1 MVRRFPASKE
11 GGDTACGTLNTT
23 LVRQTTRPTGRAD
36 YSTENT
42 LRECGILP
50 HPLPPANPVESRS
63 MTASPFAAQTGHSHL
78 RRLLWLRTIA
88 IVAQCAALMLVFRFL
103 KMELQWLP
111 MISAIAALSALNLLS
126 WLRLRSSRP
135 VSNAELFAQL
145 CADVLAL
152 SVLLYYGGG
161 STNPFISLFLL
172 PLVIA
177 AATLPHGYTWA
188 MTALT
193 TGSYTLLMKYYVPL
207 PMPHDMGSDMSGMNH
222 TAMDHTTHDMSAM
235 SVGEL
240 PQDSIF
246 DLHVFGMWLGFVI
259 SAVVVAWFVVR
270 MAHAVRER
278 DAALARVREE
288 TLRNERI
295 VALGTQAAGAA
306 HELGTPLATLAVV
319 IGELK
324 SEPAMQPEWRD
335 NLDILDGQVR
345 ACKRILDKL
354 LAHAQDGETQQSL
367 EQFLAETLDEW
378 QLLRPTVH
386 YRYRASGAQP
396 APQLRI
402 DPALRAALLNL
413 LNNAA
418 DASPD
423 EIDIEAHWDT
433 GQFTL
438 AIHDHGQ
445 GLTPEAAA
453 RAGSAFFTTKEEGRG
468 LGLFLANATVER
480 MSGKVRLF
488 NRESGGATT
497 EITLPL

>member
-1 MVRRFPASKE
+1 M
-11 GGDTACGTLNTT
+11 
-23 LVRQTTRPTGRAD
+23 
-36 YSTENT
+36 
-42 LRECGILP
+42 
-50 HPLPPANPVESRS
+50 NPSIS
-63 MTASPFAAQTGHSHL
+63 SAQTGHSHL
-78 RRLLWLRTIA
+78 RRLVLLRAIA
-88 IVAQCAALMLVFRFL
+88 VATQCATLALVYRFL
-103 KMELQWLP
+103 EMELQWLP
-111 MISAIAALSALNLLS
+111 MLAAVAALAVLNLLT
-126 WLRLRSSRP
+126 WLRLRNNSP

-188 MTALT
+188 MTAIT
-193 TGSYTLLMKYYVPL
+193 TGCYTLLMKYYVPL
-207 PMPHDMGSDMSGMNH
+207 PAPYGVPGDMADMADMADMEGMQHDMDGMNIG
-222 TAMDHTTHDMSAM
+222 AM
-235 SVGEL
+235 
-240 PQDSIF
+240 PQENIF
-246 DLHVFGMWLGFVI
+246 NLHVIGMWLGFVI
-259 SAVVVAWFVVR
+259 SAVVVAYFVVK

-278 DAALARVREE
+278 DETLARVREE

-295 VALGTQAAGAA
+295 VALGIQAAGAA
-306 HELGTPLATLAVV
+306 HELGTPLSTLAVI

-324 SEPAMQPEWRD
+324 RDQAVLPEWRD
-335 NLDILDGQVR
+335 NLDILDGQVQ
-345 ACKRILDKL
+345 ACKRILGKL
-354 LAHAQDGETQQSL
+354 LAHAQDSETQATQPL
-367 EQFLAETLDEW
+367 EQFLADTLSEW

-386 YRYRASGAQP
+386 YSYQISGAQP
-396 APQLRI
+396 VPQLRI

-423 EIDIEAHWDT
+423 EINIEAHWDADN
-433 GQFTL
+433 FML
-438 AIHDHGQ
+438 KIHDHGQ

-480 MSGKVRLF
+480 MGGKVRLF
-488 NRESGGATT
+488 NRDSGGATT
-497 EITLPL
+497 EVILPLHKGHL

>member
-1 MVRRFPASKE
+1 MRHFAAPS
-11 GGDTACGTLNTT
+11 
-23 LVRQTTRPTGRAD
+23 PTG
-36 YSTENT
+36 
-42 LRECGILP
+42 
-50 HPLPPANPVESRS
+50 NPVKSHTMNS
-63 MTASPFAAQTGHSHL
+63 SPFAAQTGHSHL
-78 RRLLWLRTIA
+78 RRLVWLRNIA
-88 IVAQCAALMLVFRFL
+88 VAAQCAALVLVYRFL
-103 KMELQWLP
+103 QMELQWLP
-111 MISAIAALSALNLLS
+111 MIATVAALSTLNLLT
-126 WLRLRSSRP
+126 WVRLRSSRP
-135 VSNAELFAQL
+135 ISNAELFAQL

-207 PMPHDMGSDMSGMNH
+207 PAPHDMNSDMSGDMSGMDHINHDMN
-222 TAMDHTTHDMSAM
+222 AMDMSN
-235 SVGEL
+235 L

-246 DLHVFGMWLGFVI
+246 NLHVFGMWLGFVI
-259 SAVVVAWFVVR
+259 SAVVIAWFVVK

-278 DAALARVREE
+278 DAALARAREE

-306 HELGTPLATLAVV
+306 HELGTPLSTLAVV

-324 SEPAMQPEWRD
+324 HEPSMQPEWRE

-354 LAHAQDGETQQSL
+354 LAHAQDNETQTAQSL

-386 YRYRASGAQP
+386 YRYRASGTQP
-396 APQLRI
+396 TPQLRI

-423 EIDIEAHWDT
+423 EIDIETHWDADNV
-433 GQFTL
+433 TL
-438 AIHDHGQ
+438 SIRDHGL

-480 MSGKVRLF
+480 MHGKVRLF
-488 NRESGGATT
+488 NREGGGATT
-497 EITLPL
+497 EITLPLRT